1 MPTHKAEAEW
11 KGNLAQ
17 GSGRLKVGSGAF
29 DGPYSFKSRFEEGQS
44 ATNPEEL
51 IGAAHAGCFTMALTA
66 QLSRKSITPTLIHT
80 RAKVNLE
87 KVGEAFAITRIDL
100 ETEADIPGID
110 DATFQKHALDAKQ
123 NCPVSKALAGTTINL
138 KAKLQT

>member
-1 MPTHKAEAEW
+1 
-11 KGNLAQ
+11 
-17 GSGRLKVGSGAF
+17 
-29 DGPYSFKSRFEEGQS
+29 
-44 ATNPEEL
+44 
-51 IGAAHAGCFTMALTA
+51 
-66 QLSRKSITPTLIHT
+66 
-80 RAKVNLE
+80 VNLE

-110 DATFQKHALDAKQ
+110 EATFQKHALDAKQ